1 MFEIIRELLSARKS
15 LSEKQNE
22 LSRVNDQIA
31 QQTEKLSSLEADCKI
46 KEDAILQKDEQI
58 AKRDQTIAE
67 IQQQVKE
74 EQEKIIADYAE
85 SVASATESAATAQE
99 QEETLKKRVATQQAK
114 LESIKTL
121 HKAIKKAI
129 DQYDLT
135 DIPGQL
141 NLTEEQVAQL
151 NEIVP
156 SVELPL
162 RSNDIRDLRTLNR
175 ENSKRVDEILARYEK
190 RYTTKSNRAIYQLM
204 VLALRAELQNI
215 LHSIKFSQLDKCL
228 ASLDEMTAKFL
239 KIASDGNQAIAPT
252 LNNFIAEIH
261 ELFDSSIRVEYEYFV
276 RKEKERAEQQAL
288 REQMR
293 QEAEERKLL
302 EQQQRQVEKEES
314 KYTAEIGKVQAQL
327 AELSPD
333 DEKSK
338 TLEAKIAELQAQ
350 LAAVE
355 QKKEEIISRQNG
367 KAGYVYVI
375 SNLGSFG
382 DKTFKIGMTRRLDPM
397 DRIKELGD
405 ASVPFSFD
413 VHSFIFSDDAV
424 GLESELH
431 KRLDSKRKNKINL
444 RKEFFDISLDELE
457 RLVQEINPAAEFN
470 RTMLATEYRQS
481 QEMLQ

>member
-114 LESIKTL
+114 LELIKTL